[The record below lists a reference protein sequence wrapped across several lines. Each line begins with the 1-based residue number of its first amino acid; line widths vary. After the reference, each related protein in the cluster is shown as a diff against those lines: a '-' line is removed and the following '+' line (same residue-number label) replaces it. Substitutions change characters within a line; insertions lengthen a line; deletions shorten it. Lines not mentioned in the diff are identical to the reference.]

1 MSLAHGILGFLSYG
15 EMSGYDLSKAF
26 SASVQFFWNAQ
37 NSQIYLMLD
46 KLEKQNYVTHKLV
59 VQTDK
64 PNKKI
69 YSITKLGKNEFIRW
83 LSDNNKKT
91 SIEFKNTFLMRVF
104 FSGNVSPQQ
113 SITMLQG
120 FVRDCKI
127 YMETMTSIP
136 QSIEQY
142 SREVSGYSSL
152 YWEFTA
158 EFGREYLTMCI
169 NWAERCI
176 QRLEELD

>member
-1 MSLAHGILGFLSYG
+1 MSLLHGILGFLSYG
-15 EMSGYDLSKAF
+15 DMSGYDLSKAF

-46 KLEKQNYVTHKLV
+46 KLEKQNYVTHKLIM
-59 VQTDK
+59 QTDK

-69 YSITKLGKNEFIRW
+69 YSITKAGKEEFIRW

-91 SIEFKNTFLMRVF
+91 SMEFKNAFLMRVF

-113 SITMLQG
+113 SIIMLQE
-120 FVRDCKI
+120 FVKDCKI
-127 YMETMTSIP
+127 YRDTMSSIP
-136 QSIEQY
+136 QSIENY
-142 SREVSGYSSL
+142 SHNISNYTSL

-158 EFGREYLTMCI
+158 EFGKDYLTMCI
-169 NWAERCI
+169 TWAERCI
-176 QRLEELD
+176 HRLEKFI